1 MLCWGSDQEEHLY
14 FGYSFPQSST
24 QVVSDSSEQ
33 DTKQR
38 DSHQRVENAEQL
50 PSFCFGGDVSKT
62 WMMRGQRRRRHNMTQ
77 KLRFKSRILHQNLLM
92 VLVDTHRLLWWSSLR
107 KKRHWPDPIG
117 WRRWGCC
124 WDPHL
129 HRRPPPLPGM
139 GRWRR
144 TGVKWLSLRN
154 SSIIDDKDQSINSVV
169 LSDSMIWWARDSSYC
184 PIKYLFITWQIS
196 CRALSVP
203 Q

>member
-1 MLCWGSDQEEHLY
+1 M
-14 FGYSFPQSST
+14 
-24 QVVSDSSEQ
+24 VSDSSEQ

-50 PSFCFGGDVSKT
+50 PAFCFGGDVSKT
-62 WMMRGQRRRRHNMTQ
+62 CTMRGQRRRRHNMLK
-77 KLRFKSRILHQNLLM
+77 KLRFKSQILHQNLLM
-92 VLVDTHRLLWWSSLR
+92 VLVDTYRLLWWLSLR

-124 WDPHL
+124 WDPHR
-129 HRRPPPLPGM
+129 HWRPPPLPGM

-154 SSIIDDKDQSINSVV
+154 SSIIDDKDLSINSVA
-169 LSDSMIWWARDSSYC
+169 LSDSIIWWAWDSFYC